1 MAAITA
7 AAVKGL
13 RERTGLPMMKCKQAL
28 TEAGGDEE
36 KAIEILRKEG
46 EKTMAI
52 KAAER
57 TTAFGRFGVYAGIDK
72 PAGAMVELN
81 CESAPVAGHEEF
93 IQMCNDLAQALAES
107 SGVTAVDELL
117 ALKSPSKTDMTLK
130 EQLDELYGRMR
141 EVFKVGRFLRYEG
154 STGGYSHNSG
164 TVSGVLLKVEGGTDE
179 AAKDVAMHVAAVNPQ
194 YIKQDDVP
202 AEVVEKEKAIFT
214 AQAEESGKPPEIIEK
229 MIGGRINK
237 FLAEISL
244 VDQPFVKDPDTKVGA
259 LVKKAGAEI
268 VSVIRFEVGEG
279 IEKEEVDFAD
289 EVAAQL
295 KG

>member
-117 ALKSPSKTDMTLK
+117 ALKSPSKPDMTLK

-179 AAKDVAMHVAAVNPQ
+179 AAKDVAMHVAAMKPEVLN
-194 YIKQDDVP
+194 KDDIDPDAVQ
-202 AEVVEKEKAIFT
+202 KEREILSEAARK
-214 AQAEESGKPPEIIEK
+214 EGKPENIIEK
-229 MIGGRINK
+229 MVVGRMRQ
-237 FLAEISL
+237 FYAERAL
-244 VDQPFVKDPDTKVGA
+244 LEQPFVKDDKQTVGKYAKSAGMKVLDFKHWDLA
-259 LVKKAGAEI
+259 DNAPSSEAG
-268 VSVIRFEVGEG
+268 
-279 IEKEEVDFAD
+279 
-289 EVAAQL
+289 
-295 KG
+295 